1 MSFEYGVSILKR
13 TSEYIRI
20 YHVFNLINNM
30 TRQHRGVKLFF
41 THGLYKLNSF
51 TNLFNNKKK
60 TVVPTCKIAK
70 KNIKNYAFT
79 LDCSQLQLTFQQQL
93 TTIAIEFC
101 PKPANIL
108 LPPIHSSPFL
118 TLFTKK
124 P

>member
-51 TNLFNNKKK
+51 TNLFNNNKK

-70 KNIKNYAFT
+70 KISRITNLPSTAVNY
-79 LDCSQLQLTFQQQL
+79 
-93 TTIAIEFC
+93 
-101 PKPANIL
+101 N
-108 LPPIHSSPFL
+108 
-118 TLFTKK
+118 
-124 P
+124 